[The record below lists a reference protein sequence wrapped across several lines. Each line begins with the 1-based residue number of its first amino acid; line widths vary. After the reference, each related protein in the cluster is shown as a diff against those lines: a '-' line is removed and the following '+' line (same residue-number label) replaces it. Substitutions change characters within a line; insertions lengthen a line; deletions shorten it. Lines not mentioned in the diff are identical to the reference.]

1 MQTEIENFIMDV
13 PTFSTLKGVN
23 YVKETPYNIN
33 NDMHFNDLLSDR
45 INERIRSHPSI
56 FGKNQF
62 NG

>member
-1 MQTEIENFIMDV
+1 MQTEIENFSKDV
-13 PTFSTLKGVN
+13 LFSTLKGVN
-23 YVKETPYNIN
+23 YVKETPHNIN
-33 NDMHFNDLLSDR
+33 NDMRFNGLLSDR